1 MLQANVSPWAV
12 SEGDRF
18 ISQRGLNEDVTAKFG
33 TKLEIF
39 ALDLLNPETQGGESE
54 AGQNGANAQASGDS
68 QQQKQETSNCEEEN
82 RKVYKALL

>member
-1 MLQANVSPWAV
+1 MVSPWTL

-39 ALDLLNPETQGGESE
+39 AIDLLNPETSKDSESRQP
-54 AGQNGANAQASGDS
+54 GQNQGDS
-68 QQQKQETSNCEEEN
+68 QQS
-82 RKVYKALL
+82 